1 MRRTTVRIDEALLN
15 EAKAF
20 AARNGRTLNSVME
33 EALRQLMNRSE
44 RIAERPRVEL
54 PAFGGE
60 PGYAPRMQVALGM
73 GHTFDEAVD
82 DLWLEEQLE
91 TLEGIRRDDAR

>member
-1 MRRTTVRIDEALLN
+1 MRIDEALLN

-44 RIAERPRVEL
+44 QIASRPRVDLPVFCGEL
-54 PAFGGE
+54 
-60 PGYAPRMQVALGM
+60 GYTPRMQAILAA
-73 GHTFDEAVD
+73 GHTFEEAVD
-82 DLWLEEQLE
+82 ALWLEEQLE
-91 TLEGIRRDDAR
+91 TLEGVRRDDAR